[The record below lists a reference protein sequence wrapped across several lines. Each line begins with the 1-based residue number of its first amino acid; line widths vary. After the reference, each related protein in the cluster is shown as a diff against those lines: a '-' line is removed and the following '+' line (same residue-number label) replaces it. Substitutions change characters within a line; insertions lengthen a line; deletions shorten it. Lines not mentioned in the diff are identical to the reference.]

1 MNEPEPNAE
10 GPAAPPAVRALAHFA
25 ELRPRLAGV
34 AYGLLGSVADAED
47 VVQEAWVRLQR
58 SDIDAID
65 DLTGWLVTTTSRLAL
80 DVLRSARVRRE
91 AYVGPW
97 LPEPVETAPDPADSV
112 GLADSLSWA
121 MLVVLETLSP
131 AERAAF
137 VLHDVFGL
145 TFEEVG
151 AALGRAPA
159 SCRKL
164 ASRAREHVEARKPR
178 FDVDPEEHRH
188 VVQAFSKAVVSGDL
202 DGLTALL
209 DPDAVLTSDG
219 GGVVKAARNPVRGAE
234 RVARF
239 LIGVTARYVDFAHR
253 TTTVNGGP
261 ALLSVVGGEVGGIT
275 LLGIADGRI
284 VAVDMVRNPDKLTG
298 IHEVHRPR

>member
-1 MNEPEPNAE
+1 MNGPEAHADT
-10 GPAAPPAVRALAHFA
+10 AADRALAHFA
-25 ELRPRLAGV
+25 RLRPRLVGV
-34 AYGLLGSVADAED
+34 AYGLLGSVAEAED
-47 VVQEAWVRLQR
+47 VVQDTWLRLQR
-58 SDIDAID
+58 SDADAID

-97 LPEPVETAPDPADSV
+97 LPEPLATAPDPADAA

-145 TFEEVG
+145 TFEEVA
-151 AALGRAPA
+151 AALGRTPA
-159 SCRKL
+159 GCRKL

-188 VVQAFSKAVVSGDL
+188 VVQAFSRAVVSGDI

-209 DPDAVLTSDG
+209 DPEAVLTSDG
-219 GGVVKAARNPVRGAE
+219 GGVVRAARNPVRGAGK
-234 RVARF
+234 VARF
-239 LIGVTARYVDFAHR
+239 LTGVTAKYVDFEHR
-253 TTTVNGGP
+253 LTSVNGGP
-261 ALLSVVGGEVGGIT
+261 ALLTVVGGEVGGIT
-275 LLGIADGRI
+275 LLGIVDGRI
-284 VAVDMVRNPDKLTG
+284 VAVDMVRNPDKLNG
-298 IHEVHRPR
+298 VHEVHRPR